1 MMNEM
6 NLELIPKGKL
16 IFFDNDK
23 VYVVVGGSIYMKCH
37 QQKPDL
43 PITYAKFNYGSVLN
57 FMQDETVF
65 NSLET
70 WFVAQV

>member
-16 IFFDNDK
+16 IFFENDK

-37 QQKPDL
+37 
-43 PITYAKFNYGSVLN
+43 
-57 FMQDETVF
+57 
-65 NSLET
+65 
-70 WFVAQV
+70 

>member
-1 MMNEM
+1 MVNILKELSFFKRFSIQRIREMMNEM

-37 QQKPDL
+37 
-43 PITYAKFNYGSVLN
+43 
-57 FMQDETVF
+57 
-65 NSLET
+65 
-70 WFVAQV
+70 